1 MNNTLYQ
8 EELLEHFKYPR
19 NKKAIANPSFESN
32 LDNPSCGDKVQIQ
45 GIITNN
51 VITDLGFSGSGCVIS
66 QAAASMLT
74 NHCIGKTVD
83 EVMNLTKDDI
93 FALVGIKLGPTRTKC
108 ALLSLQVLQEG
119 LAQQRIKKNT

>member
-1 MNNTLYQ
+1 MNDTLYQ

-19 NKKAIANPSFESN
+19 NKKTIDNPSFESN

-74 NHCIGKTVD
+74 SHCIGKTVD
-83 EVMNLTKDDI
+83 DIMNLTKDDI
-93 FALVGIKLGPTRTKC
+93 FALVGIQLGPTRTKC

-119 LAQQRIKKNT
+119 LAQRIKKNT